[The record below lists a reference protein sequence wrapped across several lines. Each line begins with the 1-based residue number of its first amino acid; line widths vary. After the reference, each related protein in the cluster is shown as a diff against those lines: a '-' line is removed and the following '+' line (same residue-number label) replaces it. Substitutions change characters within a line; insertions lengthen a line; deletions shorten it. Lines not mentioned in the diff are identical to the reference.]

1 VVQIVNAAQQN
12 KRKKVDMA
20 KGSLDPGLYDPRRGD
35 QAIRTQ
41 RLDLSH
47 KPFEP
52 ARTNYFS
59 IYLIEA
65 GSGTFWADASHFAFG
80 PSSLLF
86 FVPYQHIRFFS
97 DVPGHAEVIQF
108 HANFL
113 CVETFH
119 AEVGCSGVL
128 FNDPYGV
135 PVVVLDARARS
146 EVTGLIERIRA
157 EQAGRDLAYGEVM
170 LAHLKVL
177 LVLATR
183 LKSPGAACGPGA
195 DLRHPLL
202 ADLRDL
208 IEQNYRTLHSP
219 ADYAERLHVTA
230 KTLGRIVREQLGTTP
245 TDLIRNRILVHAKW
259 QLLHTLKP
267 VKEVARELGFSDELY
282 FSRLFKKA
290 TGHSPTFFREF
301 ETEIRGGSNLS
312 MFSDHAPILRSA
324 SPSDT

>member
-1 VVQIVNAAQQN
+1 M
-12 KRKKVDMA
+12 RKLTEA
-20 KGSLDPGLYDPRRGD
+20 LYDPRSGG
-35 QAIRTQ
+35 QAIHIECL
-41 RLDLSH
+41 RLDDQ
-47 KPFEP
+47 PFEP
-52 ARTNYFS
+52 ARTNYFAV
-59 IYLIEA
+59 YLIES

-80 PSSLLF
+80 PDALLF
-86 FVPYQHIRFFS
+86 FVPYQHIRFAPDS
-97 DVPGHAEVIQF
+97 PVHGEIVRF

-128 FNDPYGV
+128 FNDPYGI
-135 PVVVLDARARS
+135 PVVVMDEQAKS
-146 EVTGLIERIRA
+146 DVKNLIARIRK
-157 EQAGRDLAYGEVM
+157 EHDERDLAYSEVM

-177 LVLATR
+177 LILATR
-183 LKSPGAACGPGA
+183 LKASRAGACVPGA
-195 DLRHPLL
+195 DLRLPLL
-202 ADLRDL
+202 AELRDL
-208 IEQNYRTLHSP
+208 IEQNYHTLHSP

-245 TDLIRNRILVHAKW
+245 TDLIRNRILIHAKW

-290 TGHSPTFFREF
+290 TGHSPTFFRDF

-312 MFSDHAPILRSA
+312 MFSAQAPILHSA
-324 SPSDT
+324 SPGDT